1 MDEDEKLSSP
11 LDVDEDKKLNSP
23 LILDEDEKLS
33 SALIVDEEEK
43 LSSPLVVVD
52 EEEKNHVDPFS
63 IVVTV
68 LFQPLALTLK
78 WKNGDLESG

>member
-1 MDEDEKLSSP
+1 MDEDEQLSSP
-11 LDVDEDKKLNSP
+11 LDVDK
-23 LILDEDEKLS
+23 
-33 SALIVDEEEK
+33 
-43 LSSPLVVVD
+43 
-52 EEEKNHVDPFS
+52 EEKNHVDPFS